1 MSTLSEHVSLTIT
14 QDSVGIARAGFGI
27 PLILS
32 HTVSWNERVRF
43 YGSLPDVADDFAT
56 GTPEY
61 LAATAMFSQ
70 SPHVEQI
77 AIGRGSNKPTQVY
90 VITVATVTNSYIYSI
105 NVAGPGFTVTNP
117 VTYTSDSTATNDE
130 IVAGLVSALNGVTGK
145 NYTATATGSAG
156 SQVVTVTA
164 TAPGNWF
171 SLEVVK
177 VADLHI
183 SQTHADPGVA
193 ADLDAILLENS
204 DWYAITTLYNSSAYV
219 AAVATWV
226 EANTKL
232 YIFDTNDTNS
242 ITVAAGGGD
251 ILDALH
257 TATRARTAGA
267 YHPSPANMFAAAW
280 LGRVLPL
287 DPGSETWKFKTL
299 SGVLPV
305 TLTSTHRV
313 NLRAKKANT
322 YQAVAGR
329 NITWEGTVADGDF
342 IDTTRGI
349 DWLED
354 DMQKGVFGALANSD
368 KIPYTNAGVA
378 VITSEVEAS
387 LKRAV
392 AKGILSDDPK
402 PIVTAPKVADIDPT
416 NKAARNLPDV
426 KFSGELAG
434 AIHKVTISGV
444 ISV

>member
-32 HTVSWNERVRF
+32 HTPTWVERVRF
-43 YGSLPDVADDFAT
+43 YGSLPDVADDFAS

-77 AIGRGSNKPTQVY
+77 AIGRAANKPTQVY
-90 VITVATVTNSYIYSI
+90 VISVATVTNSYTYSI
-105 NVAGPGFTVTNP
+105 NVSGPGITATT

-130 IVAGLVSALNGVTGK
+130 IAAGLISALNGVTGK
-145 NYTATATGSAG
+145 NYTAVATGSVG
-156 SQVVTVTA
+156 SQAVTVTA
-164 TAPGNWF
+164 TAPGDWF

-183 SQTHADPGVA
+183 SQTHVDPGVA

-219 AAVATWV
+219 TAVATWV

-232 YIFDTNDTNS
+232 YIFDTNDTDA

-251 ILDALH
+251 LLDALH
-257 TATRARTAGA
+257 SATRARTAGA
-267 YHPSPANMFAAAW
+267 YHPSPANMMAAAW

-342 IDTTRGI
+342 IDVTRGI

-368 KIPYTNAGVA
+368 KIPFTNAGVA
-378 VITSEVEAS
+378 VITAEVEAS

-392 AKGILSDDPK
+392 GKGILSGDPK
-402 PIVTAPKVADIDPT
+402 PVVTAPKVADIDIT
-416 NKAARNLPDV
+416 NKSLRNLPDV
-426 KFSGELAG
+426 KFSGTLAG